1 MHAIILGFDWR
12 SEVFDRNG
20 LAGQFWTHCADP
32 KGVRHRESGGGCG
45 KVSPPP
51 HASPFAHATSGHSRK
66 AFVIKSAYDAL
77 L

>member
-1 MHAIILGFDWR
+1 MHAIILAFDWR

-20 LAGQFWTHCADP
+20 LAGQFWTHSANP
-32 KGVRHRESGGGCG
+32 KGVRHRGSGGRVG
-45 KVSPPP
+45 KSIPPRL
-51 HASPFAHATSGHSRK
+51 PFAHATSDHSRK

>member
-1 MHAIILGFDWR
+1 MHAVILGFDWR
-12 SEVFDRNG
+12 SEFFDGNG

-32 KGVRHRESGGGCG
+32 KGVRHRESGGGWG
-45 KVSPPP
+45 KVPRL
-51 HASPFAHATSGHSRK
+51 PFAHATSGHSRK